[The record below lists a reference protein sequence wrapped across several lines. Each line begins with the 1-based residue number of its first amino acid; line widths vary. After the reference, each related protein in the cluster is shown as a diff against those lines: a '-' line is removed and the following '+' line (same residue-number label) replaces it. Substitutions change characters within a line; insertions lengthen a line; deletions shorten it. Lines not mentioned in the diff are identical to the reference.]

1 MTEQQFTKALDKAN
15 KVRLARA
22 DIRKKIRLGEI
33 SVIELI
39 WEPPIDLAN
48 MALFEI
54 LMAQRRW
61 GRKRVL
67 TFLIQN
73 NFSEYLG
80 LQTMTDRQKVI
91 FDNAITKL
99 TWPSKGRIRQA

>member
-99 TWPSKGRIRQA
+99 TWSSKGRIRQA